1 MALTV
6 DQIAEILNAMRV
18 ENEHNVENFEKVLT
32 GINAKLEIISE
43 DNEATDLIKLYISE
57 LKKAVDDKH
66 NLIIKRF
73 GVVDNSVQSILD
85 SQASLA
91 KTEELKDLFH
101 VLSLSFDNFSGEISN
116 QKNILNN
123 LEENLSQLNSNTFN
137 KDELAGIINDV
148 SVNLSDVSSQIDKTF
163 SAFENSLSDAISVIN
178 GLSTF
183 DQVDEIKNK
192 VNAISEDISA
202 IPSKISFVSLED
214 KIAYFQNLVDSIKS
228 VVIETSSHSSDVIS
242 EKFKS
247 FESSLENIVTDSDFA
262 GFKSDLADFVQKII
276 DNSSALNNSLS
287 YSTER
292 IESILASINSLDFRD
307 DFALINEKFSELQ
320 NLINSFD
327 KKQNDKLNNWEEKLT
342 TILSEEDFRDFK
354 NEISNYVQG
363 LINDSSLIKSDLQQS
378 KEKIDGILKS
388 IENLDYQ
395 IDLETIQNRISELE
409 NLLKAF
415 SQSNSYDF
423 QNLEKTLASIVTDSD
438 FAGFKAD
445 LADFVQKIIDN
456 SSALN
461 NSLSYSTERIEN
473 ILSTINSLDYKN
485 DFENIVE
492 KVVELKSII
501 SEENGSNISFRSE
514 ISENFGKIIGQ
525 ISDLEKKLSEVK
537 TEEELVSFREN
548 LTELVTQVQSN
559 TNSLNTDLSYG
570 IQRLEN
576 IYDAVNSISFK
587 DDIASIEEKFDEL
600 KDLVNLVSSDN
611 STEFENLQKTLST
624 IVTDSDFAGFKS
636 DLADFV
642 QKIIDNSSALNKE
655 LEYTAERIENI
666 LTTIKSIDF
675 REDFENIVLKIN
687 ELKDTFEEGAKVNYT
702 NLSLEL
708 SDLSEKLDSSFANL
722 DEKRKEVYGDLK
734 SELANIL
741 LNIHHLMEANPQ
753 KSIDELSILLYQ
765 ISENISLIRNGIS
778 SDLQEDY
785 GDIKVSV
792 NSVISN
798 LQSAKDE
805 ILSNNITNENKQE
818 ENFERII
825 SKIDLQINNFT
836 ELKDVLAENNKSEA
850 SNVISAIDKLNI
862 DITDIVSGIN
872 ENENSN
878 YEAIKE
884 YIEELSSNLTNLNAE
899 FDNITKQNST
909 NLISEINLVSDN
921 INSLKEE
928 FRQAVETNLNNSSK
942 IVDGMSVIT
951 ERIDSVQEVLSA
963 NSINNF
969 EAIQAS
975 FEDLSKRFS
984 ESINNQQ
991 EAFAQLN
998 ELSDQKKLEV
1008 LNNLSTDVKS
1018 VQDWLNSNNESF
1030 KSVVKNHILEI
1041 KEYIGEANNSIYES
1055 QVVSE
1060 NKLTSKL
1067 ETLEV
1072 LYQTFEASVS
1082 DVNSGIK
1089 NILENINYL
1098 DATEQNEVVKQKLD
1112 DVKNSVEFLSEKLN
1126 NIEDKNNEFSSI
1138 LLNLSEIVLK
1148 KDDINNLE
1156 DKFSEFSELLLSVKD
1171 IIKNSADE
1179 NLAEFSK
1186 LCEKF
1191 ETSFAE
1197 VLSENTF
1204 ENYKKELIDL
1214 IQKII
1219 DNSEVINTYSL
1230 STQSKLSEILE
1241 KISKFEPVNYSYDLE
1256 QISLRI
1262 DNLRDIFETNS
1273 ESNFGKLSEKIE
1285 EVKNEIVR
1293 NNISEL
1299 VNNKF
1304 ENFATILDSLKE
1316 LISNSSDV
1324 NSNIIDN
1331 KFELI
1336 NESFSNIVT
1345 EEDFTNFRSDFADFI
1360 QKILDNVTVAHFNSD
1375 TNKEKLFEIAEQIK
1389 LLDYS
1394 SDFSSVL
1401 VSLTDLKNELLN
1413 SSKINYDNIISSISS
1428 FKEELSN
1435 NISESNDE
1443 RNDKY
1448 NNIKNELSDIL
1459 LNVQLLK
1466 DFASEKSTE
1475 IIENISTDL
1484 HSSFDELREN
1494 INSGTR
1500 VDIDNLKNLIDDVS
1514 LKLDGFSTDFIQ
1526 KYDSNSFSISSGFD
1540 NVKISLENLI
1550 DAFTNFRDLVK
1561 DDFSANVDTLLPNLN
1576 EITLKV
1582 DDLVNEIK
1590 VISSEYSVKILN
1602 SLNDISSKF
1611 DNLSDGIS
1619 SEINENMSAFKE
1631 SLTSL
1636 SDNFESLHSEIA
1648 QQLKDNNDIQLMELK
1663 NISLNISDFKSHINE
1678 VTDSLKDYISELNIA
1693 AKSSKSL
1700 SDSKFSEKLLDLEAA
1715 LIHSSEIHEQKLEIL
1730 QGKLSEFAQIIEGSA
1745 SDTEAKI
1752 ASSVEEI
1759 TDVKTELS
1767 ILNDSLKSI
1776 KVSSDDK
1783 FTETVASIE
1792 TGISSIISD
1801 LDSVSNSLSEGIN
1814 EKLNEKVLHLDEKFD
1829 GLLTSINDIASNNL
1843 SNDLEEKLS
1852 GLKQEISLINTD
1864 IANAL
1869 QENANSIENSIN
1881 DLKSD
1886 IQEFTTYD
1894 FDNIANEIKA
1904 QLELSFMNFS
1914 VDINGELSSN
1924 GETVSRLE
1932 QAYKETYNQISLIE
1946 ECVSEK
1952 IQNDIE
1958 LLNLTIEHNSRDI
1971 KNTFGDKLDN
1981 YINELK
1987 SYLNESG
1994 IKTYEKIDN
2003 FKDELSIKLDA
2014 VLDEQ
2019 NNLSESAK
2027 TLIDNNAELNQKLDA
2042 LVESSDTEEILNSLT
2057 EIELKA
2063 QERGADLKDIINS
2076 LTSKVDVI
2084 ANDSSLQ
2091 LALST
2096 ISEKIDSI
2104 SDNNTIEVAL
2114 KMLSDKIDLL
2124 IADNSVS
2131 LLSDKVKENFEL
2143 INNKIDVIA
2152 ADASVND
2159 LQENLTDSFN
2169 EINAKI
2175 DILASDT
2182 SLEELHDKFDEF
2194 SETEEK
2200 VAEMLSALHEKVD
2213 VLAMDGSDFDLEEEI
2228 DDIKDLIFEQRKY
2241 FEATSDEKAAA
2252 IDKYLRDVLLKLD
2265 NVDLEKNSEDIKES
2279 IMNALV
2285 SLFDQISFVEETE
2298 DIKDFVEEKT
2308 DEINQNLIE
2317 VQNQLKQIASSND
2330 DFDYSYTLQDV
2341 ETDIAKLRLAINNMS
2356 GNDFES
2362 LSDNIKKIVSSVEGL
2377 ESSLTQDQVVDLK
2390 SDIEKLNEDILSISS
2405 RTNKILLSS
2414 DESYKALNEGL
2425 NNFSSLVYKL
2435 EDRINY
2441 LDNTAVSERLEK
2453 KIDNIQSMSIAS
2465 ANADKVFHQVMMY
2478 LGEWIDS
2485 TTENISS
2492 ITEKTSEIA
2501 GIKESINELKEAM
2514 PEKSSILDE
2523 LEEKFEQQ
2531 ELRIDRLEMKIE
2543 KILSALEQKD
2553 DMMLNRKVDKI
2564 EKLISRL
2571 GTNIEKLASYV
2582 DEE

>member
-1 MALTV
+1 M
-6 DQIAEILNAMRV
+6 
-18 ENEHNVENFEKVLT
+18 
-32 GINAKLEIISE
+32 
-43 DNEATDLIKLYISE
+43 
-57 LKKAVDDKH
+57 
-66 NLIIKRF
+66 
-73 GVVDNSVQSILD
+73 
-85 SQASLA
+85 
-91 KTEELKDLFH
+91 
-101 VLSLSFDNFSGEISN
+101 
-116 QKNILNN
+116 
-123 LEENLSQLNSNTFN
+123 
-137 KDELAGIINDV
+137 
-148 SVNLSDVSSQIDKTF
+148 
-163 SAFENSLSDAISVIN
+163 
-178 GLSTF
+178 
-183 DQVDEIKNK
+183 
-192 VNAISEDISA
+192 
-202 IPSKISFVSLED
+202 
-214 KIAYFQNLVDSIKS
+214 
-228 VVIETSSHSSDVIS
+228 
-242 EKFKS
+242 
-247 FESSLENIVTDSDFA
+247 
-262 GFKSDLADFVQKII
+262 
-276 DNSSALNNSLS
+276 
-287 YSTER
+287 
-292 IESILASINSLDFRD
+292 
-307 DFALINEKFSELQ
+307 
-320 NLINSFD
+320 
-327 KKQNDKLNNWEEKLT
+327 
-342 TILSEEDFRDFK
+342 
-354 NEISNYVQG
+354 
-363 LINDSSLIKSDLQQS
+363 
-378 KEKIDGILKS
+378 
-388 IENLDYQ
+388 
-395 IDLETIQNRISELE
+395 
-409 NLLKAF
+409 
-415 SQSNSYDF
+415 
-423 QNLEKTLASIVTDSD
+423 
-438 FAGFKAD
+438 
-445 LADFVQKIIDN
+445 
-456 SSALN
+456 
-461 NSLSYSTERIEN
+461 
-473 ILSTINSLDYKN
+473 
-485 DFENIVE
+485 
-492 KVVELKSII
+492 
-501 SEENGSNISFRSE
+501 
-514 ISENFGKIIGQ
+514 
-525 ISDLEKKLSEVK
+525 
-537 TEEELVSFREN
+537 
-548 LTELVTQVQSN
+548 
-559 TNSLNTDLSYG
+559 
-570 IQRLEN
+570 
-576 IYDAVNSISFK
+576 
-587 DDIASIEEKFDEL
+587 
-600 KDLVNLVSSDN
+600 
-611 STEFENLQKTLST
+611 
-624 IVTDSDFAGFKS
+624 
-636 DLADFV
+636 
-642 QKIIDNSSALNKE
+642 NKE

-687 ELKDTFEEGAKVNYT
+687 ELKETFEDGSKVNYT

-708 SDLSEKLDSSFANL
+708 SDLSEKLDTSFANL
-722 DEKRKEVYGDLK
+722 DEKRQNIYGDLK

-741 LNIHHLMEANPQ
+741 LNIHNLMEANPQ
-753 KSIDELSILLYQ
+753 KSIDELSISLSQ
-765 ISENISLIRNGIS
+765 ISEKIALIRNGIS

-805 ILSNNITNENKQE
+805 ILSSNIANNNKQD
-818 ENFERII
+818 ENFASII
-825 SKIDLQINNFT
+825 SKIDAQINTFA
-836 ELKDVLAENNKSEA
+836 ELKDVLAENNKTEA
-850 SNVISAIDKLNI
+850 SNIISAIDKLNI

-884 YIEELSSNLTNLNAE
+884 YIEELSSNLNNLNAE
-899 FDNITKQNST
+899 LDNITKQNST
-909 NLISEINLVSDN
+909 NLISEINVVSDN

-942 IVDGMSVIT
+942 IVDGMSVIS
-951 ERIDSVQEVLSA
+951 ERIDSVQDVLSA
-963 NSINNF
+963 NSTNNF

-975 FEDLSKRFS
+975 FEDLSKRFT

-998 ELSDQKKLEV
+998 ELSEQKKLEV

-1030 KSVVKNHILEI
+1030 KSVVKNNILEI
-1041 KEYIGEANNSIYES
+1041 KEFIGEVNNSLYES

-1060 NKLTSKL
+1060 NKLSSKL
-1067 ETLEV
+1067 EALEV
-1072 LYQTFEASVS
+1072 LYQNFEASVS

-1089 NILENINYL
+1089 NILENINHL
-1098 DATEQNEVVKQKLD
+1098 DATEQNEVVKQELEN
-1112 DVKNSVEFLSEKLN
+1112 VKTNINSVLENLN
-1126 NIEDKNNEFSSI
+1126 KIEDKNNEFTSI
-1138 LLNLSEIVLK
+1138 LLSLSEIVLK

-1156 DKFSEFSELLLSVKD
+1156 DKISEFSELLVSVKD
-1171 IIKNSADE
+1171 IIKNSEDV
-1179 NLAEFSK
+1179 NLTEFSK

-1191 ETSFAE
+1191 DTSFAE

-1219 DNSEVINTYSL
+1219 DNSEIVNTYSL
-1230 STQSKLSEILE
+1230 SNQSKLIEILE
-1241 KISKFEPVNYSYDLE
+1241 RISKFEPVNYSYDLE
-1256 QISLRI
+1256 QISLKV
-1262 DNLRDIFETNS
+1262 DNLCEICEANS
-1273 ESNFGKLSEKIE
+1273 ESNFGKLSEKIDAVKE
-1285 EVKNEIVR
+1285 EISK

-1299 VNNKF
+1299 VNSKF
-1304 ENFATILDSLKE
+1304 EDFAVILSSVKDLV
-1316 LISNSSDV
+1316 SNSSEFS
-1324 NSNIIDN
+1324 SNLIED
-1331 KFELI
+1331 KFAGLK
-1336 NESFSNIVT
+1336 ESFSNIVT

-1394 SDFSSVL
+1394 NDFAG
-1401 VSLTDLKNELLN
+1401 VSARLDDIKNELLTDF
-1413 SSKINYDNIISSISS
+1413 KTNYDNIINSISL
-1428 FKEELSN
+1428 FKEELN
-1435 NISESNDE
+1435 KNISESSED

-1448 NNIKNELSDIL
+1448 NNINNELSDIL

-1466 DFASEKSTE
+1466 DLTSEKSTE
-1475 IIENISTDL
+1475 IFENISTDL

-1500 VDIDNLKNLIDDVS
+1500 VDIENLKNLINDVS
-1514 LKLDGFSTDFIQ
+1514 LKLEGFSTDFIQ
-1526 KYDSNSFSISSGFD
+1526 KYDSNSFSMSSGFD
-1540 NVKISLENLI
+1540 NVKVSLENLI

-1561 DDFSANVDTLLPNLN
+1561 DDFSANVDTILPNLN

-1582 DDLVNEIK
+1582 DDLINEIK
-1590 VISSEYSVKILN
+1590 VMSSEYSVKILN

-1611 DNLSDGIS
+1611 DNLSDSIS
-1619 SEINENMSAFKE
+1619 SEINENMSAFKDI
-1631 SLTSL
+1631 LTSL
-1636 SDNFESLHSEIA
+1636 SDNFESLHSEIS
-1648 QQLKDNNDIQLMELK
+1648 QQLKDNNDTQLVELN

-1715 LIHSSEIHEQKLEIL
+1715 MVHSSEIYDQKMDLL

-1767 ILNDSLKSI
+1767 LLNDSLKSI
-1776 KVSSDDK
+1776 KLSSDEK

-1829 GLLTSINDIASNNL
+1829 GLLTSVNDIASNSL

-1852 GLKQEISLINTD
+1852 GLKQEIGLINTD

-1869 QENANSIENSIN
+1869 QENADNIENSIN

-1886 IQEFTTYD
+1886 IQEFTAYD

-1914 VDINGELSSN
+1914 VDINGELSST
-1924 GETVSRLE
+1924 GEAVSRLE
-1932 QAYKETYNQISLIE
+1932 QAYKETYNKISLIE

-1958 LLNLTIEHNSRDI
+1958 LLNVTIEKNSRDI

-1981 YINELK
+1981 YIDELK
-1987 SYLNESG
+1987 SHLDLLLNNT
-1994 IKTYEKIDN
+1994 KTYEKIDN
-2003 FKDELSIKLDA
+2003 LKDELSIKLDA

-2042 LVESSDTEEILNSLT
+2042 LVESSDTEEILDSLT

-2084 ANDSSLQ
+2084 ANDSSLK

-2104 SDNNTIEVAL
+2104 ADNNTIEIAL
-2114 KMLSDKIDLL
+2114 KMLSEKIDIL

-2131 LLSDKVKENFEL
+2131 SLSDKVKENFEL

-2152 ADASVND
+2152 SDSSVSD
-2159 LQENLTDSFN
+2159 LQENFTDAFN
-2169 EINAKI
+2169 EINTKI
-2175 DILASDT
+2175 DILASDS
-2182 SLEELHDKFDEF
+2182 SLEELQEKFDEI

-2356 GNDFES
+2356 GSDFES
-2362 LSDNIKKIVSSVEGL
+2362 LSDNIKKIVKSVEGL

-2441 LDNTAVSERLEK
+2441 LDNNAVSERLEK

-2501 GIKESINELKEAM
+2501 DIKESINELKEAM